1 MKNNDNSVI
10 DRIQVLMLGES
21 LDRSGGIVSVEKSIL
36 KHAPPELNIDL
47 LVTLPNGSTTRKI
60 LVFTRALGALCW
72 RLLTQKT
79 DLVYIHVAERGSAFR
94 QAMTTAIAVLLGKP
108 VILHSHSADF
118 HTFYANLPQV
128 IRVSLSW
135 IFRKSTRFIVLSHSW
150 KKFYIENLGLAAE
163 QIVVLPNP
171 VTFPTQTLQPVR
183 TGKVSF
189 LFLGKIGE
197 RKGAFDLI
205 SAFAALPLGHR
216 EQAELVIAGDGEGT
230 KARKTIE
237 QLGLTESV
245 TILDWVDERQRDEL
259 LARAN
264 VFVLPSY
271 NEGLPMAMLEAMG
284 WGLPVITTP
293 VGGIPELISTGE
305 NGLLVTPGN
314 IEQLSAAM
322 KSSIESEQLRISLG
336 NAGRESVKPFEVSKY
351 CDRLADIF
359 KKSCNFTSTNQQI
372 TIKTEDN

>member
-1 MKNNDNSVI
+1 MKDNDGLFI
-10 DRIQVLMLGES
+10 EQIQVLMLGES
-21 LDRSGGIVSVEKSIL
+21 LDRSGGIVSVEKLIL
-36 KHAPPELNIDL
+36 KHAPPALAIDL

-60 LVFTRALGALCW
+60 LVFIRALGSLCW

-79 DLVYIHVAERGSAFR
+79 DIVYIHVAERGSAFR

-171 VTFPTQTLQPVR
+171 VKFPTKTLQPVHPS
-183 TGKVSF
+183 KINF

-205 SAFAALPLGHR
+205 LAFAAIPPAQR
-216 EQAELVIAGDGEGT
+216 NNAELVIAGDGEG
-230 KARKTIE
+230 ARARQMIE
-237 QLGLTESV
+237 QLGLTQSV
-245 TILDWVDERQRDEL
+245 RILDWVDEQQRDEL
-259 LARAN
+259 LTKAN

-271 NEGLPMAMLEAMG
+271 NEGLPMAMLEAMS

-293 VGGIPELISTGE
+293 VGGIPELISTAE
-305 NGLLVTPGN
+305 NGLLIAPGK
-314 IEQLSAAM
+314 IEQLSAAIQ
-322 KSSIESEQLRISLG
+322 SLIESEQLRISLG
-336 NAGRESVKPFEVSKY
+336 NAGRESVRPFEISKY

-359 KKSCNFTSTNQQI
+359 KTCCNLSTN
-372 TIKTEDN
+372 K

>member
-1 MKNNDNSVI
+1 MKNKNNSVI

-21 LDRSGGIVSVEKSIL
+21 LDRSGGIVSVEKLIL
-36 KHAPPELNIDL
+36 KHAPPDLAINL

-60 LVFTRALGALCW
+60 LVFIRALGSLCW

-79 DLVYIHVAERGSAFR
+79 DIVYVHVAERGSAFR

-118 HTFYANLPQV
+118 HTFYANTPHA
-128 IRVSLSW
+128 IRVCLSW

-150 KKFYIENLGLAAE
+150 KNFYIENLGLATE
-163 QIVVLPNP
+163 QIIVLPNP
-171 VTFPTQTLQPVR
+171 VKFPPQTLQPVH

-205 SAFAALPLGHR
+205 SAFAAIPLAQR
-216 EQAELVIAGDGEGT
+216 NNAELVIAGDGEG
-230 KARKTIE
+230 ARARQLVE
-237 QLGLTESV
+237 QLSLTQSV
-245 TILDWVDERQRDEL
+245 KILDWVDEQQRDEL
-259 LARAN
+259 LTHAN

-271 NEGLPMAMLEAMG
+271 NEGLPMAMLEAMS

-293 VGGIPELISTGE
+293 VGGIPELISTAE
-305 NGLLVTPGN
+305 NGLLIAPGK

-322 KSSIESEQLRISLG
+322 QSLIENEQLRTSLG
-336 NAGRESVKPFEVSKY
+336 KAGRESVRPFEVSKY
-351 CDRLADIF
+351 CDCLADIF
-359 KKSCNFTSTNQQI
+359 RQCCDLSTN
-372 TIKTEDN
+372 KSASHD